1 MTQSSMPRLR
11 LLSLMGALGM
21 AGFLT
26 ACSSDPTLY
35 TLAPVPGVAQAGGP
49 VVVEVRTPVVSARL
63 DRDTIVRANS
73 DYQTRLATGTSWSE
87 ALPDMVGHTLTGDLA
102 QRLPG
107 TTVFAE
113 NDAVSTTPS
122 AYVEL
127 TLRNFEA
134 DSVGHA
140 LVTGTLSVHP
150 AGKMI
155 GPVLTS
161 PLVWQSQDVVA
172 SNTTKLTAA
181 LSQGVA
187 AIADQAAEKLRLL
200 PPPLT
205 N

>member
-21 AGFLT
+21 AGLLT

-35 TLAPVPGVAQAGGP
+35 TLAPMPGVAQAGGP
-49 VVVEVRTPVVSARL
+49 VVVEVRTPVVSGRL
-63 DRDTIVRANS
+63 DRDTIVRANE

-134 DSVGHA
+134 DSAGHA

>member
-1 MTQSSMPRLR
+1 MTQSSTPRLR

-21 AGFLT
+21 SGFLA

-63 DRDTIVRANS
+63 DRDTIVRANE
-73 DYQTRLATGTSWSE
+73 DYQTHLATGTSWSE
-87 ALPDMVGHTLTGDLA
+87 PLSDMVGQTLTSDLA

-127 TLRNFEA
+127 TVRNFEA
-134 DSVGHA
+134 DSAGHA

-161 PLVWQSQDVVA
+161 PVVWQSQDVVV
-172 SNTTKLTAA
+172 SSTTKLTAA

-200 PPPLT
+200 PPPVT

>member
-1 MTQSSMPRLR
+1 MTQSSTPRLR
-11 LLSLMGALGM
+11 FLSLMGALGM
-21 AGFLT
+21 SGLLT

-49 VVVEVRTPVVSARL
+49 VVVEVRTPVVSTRL
-63 DRDTIVRANS
+63 DRDTIVRANE

-87 ALPDMVGHTLTGDLA
+87 PLSDMVGQTLTSDLA

-127 TLRNFEA
+127 TVRNFEA
-134 DSVGHA
+134 DSAGHA

-161 PLVWQSQDVVA
+161 PVVWQSQDAVA
-172 SNTTKLTAA
+172 SSTTKLTAA

-200 PPPLT
+200 PSPVT

>member
-1 MTQSSMPRLR
+1 MTQSSTPRLR
-11 LLSLMGALGM
+11 FLSLMGALGM
-21 AGFLT
+21 SGLLA

-49 VVVEVRTPVVSARL
+49 VVVEVRTPVVSTRL
-63 DRDTIVRANS
+63 DRDTIVRANE
-73 DYQTRLATGTSWSE
+73 DYQTRLASGTSWSE
-87 ALPDMVGHTLTGDLA
+87 PLSDMVGQTLTSDLA

-127 TLRNFEA
+127 TVRNFEA
-134 DSVGHA
+134 DSAGHA

-161 PLVWQSQDVVA
+161 PVVWQSQDAVA
-172 SNTTKLTAA
+172 SSTTKLTAA

-200 PPPLT
+200 PPPVT

>member
-1 MTQSSMPRLR
+1 MTQSSTPRLR
-11 LLSLMGALGM
+11 FLSLMGALGM
-21 AGFLT
+21 SGLLA

-49 VVVEVRTPVVSARL
+49 VVVEVRTPVVSTRL
-63 DRDTIVRANS
+63 DRDTIVRANE

-87 ALPDMVGHTLTGDLA
+87 PLSDMVGQTLTSDLA

-127 TLRNFEA
+127 TVRNFEA
-134 DSVGHA
+134 DSAGHA

-161 PLVWQSQDVVA
+161 PVVWQSQDAVA
-172 SNTTKLTAA
+172 SSTTKLTAA

-200 PPPLT
+200 PPPVT